1 MLVVVA
7 VVVVAVT
14 ATDAPAFPF
23 MVGWM
28 LFDVVW
34 CFLVIGELN
43 SRCAQGVVGAITR
56 FVMGTLPSICRK
68 KC

>member
-14 ATDAPAFPF
+14 ATDAPAFLF

-34 CFLVIGELN
+34 CFLVKGELN